1 MSFQSR
7 NGTYGGRPPR
17 GRLMLWFNRQ
27 AVKRIKR
34 GGGRM
39 RGMNVLVLT
48 AVGKK
53 SGELRET
60 PMAWFPGPDGSWL
73 VVASAAGA
81 KDNPAWYYN
90 IAAHPNQLD
99 ITYGGDTIAVAG
111 DQLHGDERAVAWRT
125 VLEHAPSYANY
136 LKKTDR
142 ELPIIRLTRRAA

>member
-7 NGTYGGRPPR
+7 NGTYGGRQPR
-17 GRLMLWFNRQ
+17 GWLMRWFNRQ

-34 GGGRM
+34 RGGRM
-39 RGMNVLVLT
+39 RGMNLLVLT

-53 SGELRET
+53 SGGLRET
-60 PMAWFPGPDGSWL
+60 PLAWFPGPDGSWL

-90 IAAHPNQLD
+90 IAAYPNQVAV
-99 ITYGGDTIAVAG
+99 TYGGDAIAVAAQ
-111 DQLHGDERAVAWRT
+111 QLHGDERAVAWRT

-142 ELPIIRLTRRAA
+142 ELPIIRLTRGAA